1 MFCSVSY
8 VVTCAA
14 NVRIAIVVLYLGG
27 LKKRGATL
35 VDALQYMPCNLYI
48 CLTMACYEIHIKDPP
63 ER

>member
-35 VDALQYMPCNLYI
+35 VDALQYMPCNL
-48 CLTMACYEIHIKDPP
+48 
-63 ER
+63 